1 MAATSLGTNSR
12 IQKSPLIAKKSTSN
26 TNQHQS
32 GYHMQQ
38 QSLKQSVKQLGLS
51 YGVIAKQDAHNK
63 LIASKKQRTIKET
76 TSPKKQHRRHAGG
89 AN

>member
-1 MAATSLGTNSR
+1 
-12 IQKSPLIAKKSTSN
+12 
-26 TNQHQS
+26 
-32 GYHMQQ
+32 MQQ